1 MYRIVRE
8 ENRLTGKIQ
17 FIIERKK
24 KWLWMESWTKD
35 LGLDINIS
43 GPVGAPTKSGAQFK
57 LQEIIAWDGRV
68 IKRDS
73 V

>member
-57 LQEIIAWDGRV
+57 LQEIIAWDGRI
-68 IKRDS
+68 IKREI

>member
-43 GPVGAPTKSGAQFK
+43 GPVGAPTKSGAQFE

-68 IKRDS
+68 IKREI